1 MKKIDLGQT
10 ISILAN
16 IGVIAGIIFLG
27 VELHQNNEMLG
38 AEARQSRI
46 DRALNG
52 RNFFGNPEVAT
63 AIAKI
68 QNGEDPTPAEQV
80 QVRAY
85 VMSYLQ
91 LWEANFDE
99 VRRGTLDDST
109 VLMRQR
115 RALHG
120 GMINGI
126 PFQHYWTE
134 YKNGSSPEFAEWVE
148 ENLGSR

>member
-1 MKKIDLGQT
+1 MKKIELGQT

-16 IGVIAGIIFLG
+16 IGVIAGILFLG
-27 VELHQNNEMLG
+27 VELHQNNEMLD
-38 AEARQSRI
+38 AEARQSRV

-63 AIAKI
+63 AIAKT
-68 QNGEDPTPAEQV
+68 QNGQDLTPAEQV

-91 LWEANFDE
+91 LWEANFEE
-99 VRRGTLDDST
+99 VRRGTLDNST

-120 GMINGI
+120 GMVNGI
-126 PFQHYWTE
+126 PLQPYWTE
-134 YKNGSSPEFAEWVE
+134 YRNGSSPEFAEWVE
-148 ENLGSR
+148 ENLGNP

>member
-52 RNFFGNPEVAT
+52 RNFFGNSEVAT

-109 VLMRQR
+109 VLVRQR

-126 PFQHYWTE
+126 LFQHYWTE